1 MFLWE
6 SKSFRDEPSDQIKNF
21 ESFKSKIR
29 ITGKTLA
36 SSNVKDV
43 KISVSLKYL
52 SNFWRNLE
60 MPLINVKLISF

>member
-52 SNFWRNLE
+52 SNF
-60 MPLINVKLISF
+60 